1 MVSLLSSPFQFEC
14 MHCTQTNASTTHV
27 QVLVA
32 SDCNGDWKRHSW
44 LALNRPIK
52 KGSWC
57 NDGTMVAIKNDE
69 LIEVDVWCGLIF
81 IWYRMSASASI
92 WCPGR
97 NTISCA
103 SSARE
108 ATVDWM
114 SFQANLHSNIGN
126 SNRTDYMSGGCI
138 AIHSLSLNWLL
149 VGLVFTLLQDS
160 ANSISGNACDIG
172 SCRDGRQ
179 ARWRP
184 DAKGTAVLVRFT
196 IRIFTNIIW
205 SFFWIRGYPWPH
217 GKKGMQYLL
226 EFQLYS
232 FVKWNS
238 QVSSYCTS
246 MRWLTSVSQ
255 LLSAKVSHHERAAK
269 RWGVEIYNQWY
280 SMLVMYSIHEYYSN
294 MIKYDYDIILWYKSR
309 LMSLEADSLHLRVWS
324 KWAISRVGRE
334 CFRWSDTNI
343 NYQHNKPTKLALS
356 DSVDTRSKHLLSNVI
371 VMYIQHT
378 STTESC
384 REGWMS
390 GWGGFHSWP
399 WLATLSGQL

>member
-81 IWYRMSASASI
+81 IWYRMSASANI

-138 AIHSLSLNWLL
+138 AMHSLSLNWLL
-149 VGLVFTLLQDS
+149 VGLVFTLVAGQ
-160 ANSISGNACDIG
+160 
-172 SCRDGRQ
+172 RQ
-179 ARWRP
+179 LHLRQRLRHRELPGWETGPMKARCKRY
-184 DAKGTAVLVRFT
+184 R
-196 IRIFTNIIW
+196 
-205 SFFWIRGYPWPH
+205 
-217 GKKGMQYLL
+217 
-226 EFQLYS
+226 
-232 FVKWNS
+232 
-238 QVSSYCTS
+238 
-246 MRWLTSVSQ
+246 SVSQ
-255 LLSAKVSHHERAAK
+255 
-269 RWGVEIYNQWY
+269 IYNIF
-280 SMLVMYSIHEYYSN
+280 SKYY
-294 MIKYDYDIILWYKSR
+294 IINFFDHWLP
-309 LMSLEADSLHLRVWS
+309 LTVW
-324 KWAISRVGRE
+324 KKRGAI
-334 CFRWSDTNI
+334 FATI
-343 NYQHNKPTKLALS
+343 
-356 DSVDTRSKHLLSNVI
+356 
-371 VMYIQHT
+371 YIYI
-378 STTESC
+378 
-384 REGWMS
+384 
-390 GWGGFHSWP
+390 
-399 WLATLSGQL
+399 